1 MPRKKR
7 RRAWGSIDVAIPNK
21 KYVLR
26 WMENTPQGRR
36 RKCETFYGTYR
47 EADLRLAQ
55 IRIEH
60 IDDKPVPTIG
70 EAYKTWYLPELE
82 RRVSDGEASKN
93 TLDQYTRIWKK
104 VIEPRWACVPVD
116 STRALDIQEW
126 LLTLTPGNANQAIR
140 ILRKIMDVCVRYE
153 LAESNK
159 FREVFDMPKKMFR
172 ERSKD
177 VYTLK
182 EATEVLEAL
191 HGKTTEAAFIM
202 ACFGSCRTGES
213 LGVKV
218 TEIERRETSGLVFAL
233 APIVR
238 QMEKTGHLPA
248 DTLKTKSSKR
258 TVIVPPPYSIRL
270 LEIADGRRAEGVEWL
285 THRGD
290 GLPMTASQLRYNWNA
305 ENKKRIPFANCRNSW
320 RTFAEFEWGVDAA
333 TLEILMGHK
342 IPGVSGSHYLRPT
355 VDQLYETFSSQYA
368 EYFSG
373 LR

>member
-1 MPRKKR
+1 
-7 RRAWGSIDVAIPNK
+7 
-21 KYVLR
+21 
-26 WMENTPQGRR
+26 
-36 RKCETFYGTYR
+36 
-47 EADLRLAQ
+47 
-55 IRIEH
+55 
-60 IDDKPVPTIG
+60 
-70 EAYKTWYLPELE
+70 
-82 RRVSDGEASKN
+82 
-93 TLDQYTRIWKK
+93 
-104 VIEPRWACVPVD
+104 
-116 STRALDIQEW
+116 
-126 LLTLTPGNANQAIR
+126 
-140 ILRKIMDVCVRYE
+140 MDVCVRYE

-159 FREVFDMPKKMFR
+159 FREVFDMPKKMSR

-177 VYTLK
+177 VYMLK
-182 EATEVLEAL
+182 EATEVFEAL
-191 HGKTTEAAFIM
+191 RGKTTEAAFIM

-213 LGVKV
+213 LGVKA
-218 TEIERRETSGLVFAL
+218 TEIERRETSGLIFAL

-270 LEIADGRRAEGVEWL
+270 LEIADERRAEGVEWL

-320 RTFAEFEWGVDAA
+320 RTFAEFEWGMDAT

-355 VDQLYETFSSQYA
+355 IDQLYETFSPQYA

-373 LR
+373 LM